1 LRAKSFPTFEIQEE
15 GTMLLR
21 KLHNPAPYPRE
32 GAPDTKRMGGWVGPK
47 DILGITRDKFLT
59 PAKN

>member
-1 LRAKSFPTFEIQEE
+1 
-15 GTMLLR
+15 MLLR